1 MVDIGPSIL
10 LFMLL
15 SLVLT
20 LAIPVTIVWLIVV
33 AVRRSDSNISRRRYD
48 PAAEQLRYRYAR
60 GEISPAEVEQGMHL
74 LGYER
79 VPWHRAPAAL
89 PGVFRCASRASHL
102 PVIAVGL

>member
-1 MVDIGPSIL
+1 MSRPLVEAQDMVDIGPSVV

-20 LAIPVTIVWLIVV
+20 LAIPVAIVWLIVV
-33 AVRRSDSNISRRRYD
+33 LVRRSSGEALGRRYD

-60 GEISPAEVEQGMHL
+60 GEISPAEFEQGMHL

-79 VPWHRAPAAL
+79 VP
-89 PGVFRCASRASHL
+89 
-102 PVIAVGL
+102 